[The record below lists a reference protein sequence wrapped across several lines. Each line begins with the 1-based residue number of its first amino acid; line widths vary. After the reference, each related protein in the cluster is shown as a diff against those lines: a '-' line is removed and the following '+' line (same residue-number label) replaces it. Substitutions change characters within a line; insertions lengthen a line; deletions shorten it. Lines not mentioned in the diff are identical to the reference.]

1 MKTIEINRKE
11 FVEISEDTARSITAD
26 TILNISRKNLT
37 ETQFF
42 KLDNSTLNVYDNDTW
57 EDQNFLVRKATKEE
71 SNILQAFSILKPHL
85 KPF

>member
-11 FVEISEDTARSITAD
+11 LVQISEDDAKSITAD

-42 KLDNSTLNVYDNDTW
+42 KLDNSTLNVYDNDIW
-57 EDQNFLVRKATKEE
+57 EDQNFLVRKATEE
-71 SNILQAFSILKPHL
+71 ELNVFNALSILKPYL
-85 KPF
+85 KTF

>member
-37 ETQFF
+37 DTQFF
-42 KLDNSTLNVYDNDTW
+42 QLDNSTLNVYHNDVW
-57 EDQNFLVRKATKEE
+57 KDEDFLVRKATEE
-71 SNILQAFSILKPHL
+71 ELNIFNALSILKPYL
-85 KPF
+85 KTF

>member
-37 ETQFF
+37 DTQFF
-42 KLDNSTLNVYDNDTW
+42 QLDNSTLNVYHNDVW
-57 EDQNFLVRKATKEE
+57 KNEDFLVRKATEE
-71 SNILQAFSILKPHL
+71 ELNIFNALSILKPYL
-85 KPF
+85 KTF